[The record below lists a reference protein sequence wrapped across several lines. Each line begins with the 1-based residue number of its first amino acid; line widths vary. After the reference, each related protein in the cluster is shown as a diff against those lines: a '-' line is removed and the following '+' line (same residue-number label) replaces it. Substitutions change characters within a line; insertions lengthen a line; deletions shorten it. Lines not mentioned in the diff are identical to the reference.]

1 MTITVFGAGAIGG
14 ITGAALARAGHDVL
28 LVDKAADHVA
38 AMNAGG
44 LTVERRDGA
53 ETVAVRAITPDIER
67 LVRDM
72 IETMH
77 AAPGVGLA
85 ANQVGVALSVAVVDI
100 TAGEKPDEVQVL
112 INPRIVECSGSYADE
127 EGCLSLPGFSESVTR
142 PDRCVVEAM
151 DLDGRIRTL
160 EGRDLLARA
169 FNHEI
174 DHLRGRLFI
183 EHLSPLKRRF
193 IKRKVQ
199 KKMRAGDWDLVPV

>member
-1 MTITVFGAGAIGG
+1 MAILPILRYPHEVLAIDSGTV
-14 ITGAALARAGHDVL
+14 R
-28 LVDKAADHVA
+28 
-38 AMNAGG
+38 
-44 LTVERRDGA
+44 E
-53 ETVAVRAITPDIER
+53 ITPDIER
-67 LVRDM
+67 LVKDM

-100 TAGEKPDEVQVL
+100 SAGERPDAVHVL
-112 INPRIVECSGSYADE
+112 INPRVIETSGSYTDE
-127 EGCLSLPGFSESVTR
+127 EGCLSLPGFTERVSR
-142 PDRCVVEAM
+142 PDRCVIEAM
-151 DLDGRIRTL
+151 DLDGRVRAL

-183 EHLSPLKRRF
+183 EHLSPLKRRL

-199 KKMRAGDWDLVPV
+199 KRMRAGDWDLIPA

>member
-1 MTITVFGAGAIGG
+1 MAILP
-14 ITGAALARAGHDVL
+14 ILRYPHEVLAIDS
-28 LVDKAADHVA
+28 KS
-38 AMNAGG
+38 
-44 LTVERRDGA
+44 
-53 ETVAVRAITPDIER
+53 VRAITPDIER

-100 TAGEKPDEVQVL
+100 TAGEKPGEVQVL
-112 INPRIVECSGSYADE
+112 INPRIVESFGSYTDE
-127 EGCLSLPGFSESVTR
+127 EGCLSLPGFSENVTR
-142 PDRCVVEAM
+142 PDRCVIEAM

>member
-1 MTITVFGAGAIGG
+1 
-14 ITGAALARAGHDVL
+14 
-28 LVDKAADHVA
+28 
-38 AMNAGG
+38 
-44 LTVERRDGA
+44 
-53 ETVAVRAITPDIER
+53 
-67 LVRDM
+67 
-72 IETMH
+72 
-77 AAPGVGLA
+77 
-85 ANQVGVALSVAVVDI
+85 
-100 TAGEKPDEVQVL
+100 VQVL
-112 INPRIVECSGSYADE
+112 INPRIVECSGSYTDE
-127 EGCLSLPGFSESVTR
+127 EGCLSLPGFSENVTR
-142 PDRCVVEAM
+142 PDRCVIEAM

>member
-1 MTITVFGAGAIGG
+1 MAILP
-14 ITGAALARAGHDVL
+14 ILRYPHEVLAIDS
-28 LVDKAADHVA
+28 
-38 AMNAGG
+38 
-44 LTVERRDGA
+44 ES
-53 ETVAVRAITPDIER
+53 VRQVTPDIER

-100 TAGEKPDEVQVL
+100 SAGERPEAVHVL
-112 INPRIVECSGSYADE
+112 INPRVIESFGSYADE
-127 EGCLSLPGFSESVTR
+127 EGCLSLPGFTERVSR
-142 PDRCVVEAM
+142 PDRCVIEAM

-169 FNHEI
+169 FNHGI

-183 EHLSPLKRRF
+183 EHLSPLKRRL

-199 KKMRAGDWDLVPV
+199 KRMRAGDWDLIPA